1 MRNYFTFGEYDS
13 RDFGVFITRDG
24 VYNAPRRV
32 YRQIQVPGRNGD
44 LMLDEGRFENI
55 DVTYPCL
62 IYAGFN
68 ANIEGL
74 RNALLSQK
82 GYVRITDSYHPD
94 EYRLGCFSEEIS
106 VVPKVLGDG
115 GTFEVTFN
123 CKPQR
128 FLLSGEIPVVIGVP
142 GGAENSITNPTLF
155 ASKPLIRATFDTANE
170 NYVKMPYSDGSPYES
185 NGITYTTEADG
196 AVRATG
202 TCGSTRSC
210 FSFRAYNDPTHL
222 PPGNYHF
229 EGCPAGGSSS
239 KYYLSLWFRYNGS
252 QVGTAQLDYGTG
264 GLDFTITETESQY
277 DAIIQIY
284 VQPGTTIDELFTP
297 TLVADT
303 DEVYFYVGS
312 DKITLQNRFA
322 YIDID
327 SDIQDC
333 YSGYNNA
340 NPYVQFQSNDFPV
353 LEPGVTGITLGAGI
367 ESIEV
372 TPRWYIV

>member
-44 LMLDEGRFENI
+44 LMFDEGRFENI

-94 EYRLGCFSEEIS
+94 EYRLGCFSEEFS

-128 FLLSGEIPVVIGVP
+128 YLTGGEVVHTYT
-142 GGAENSITNPTLF
+142 ENANINNPTLF
-155 ASKPLIRATFDTANE
+155 ASKPLIRVTFDEVAE
-170 NYVKMPYSDGSPYES
+170 LIEPPYYYNFPYNLAGVTFSDGGDGYIEI
-185 NGITYTTEADG
+185 NGTTTTE
-196 AVRATG
+196 
-202 TCGSTRSC
+202 
-210 FSFRAYNDPTHL
+210 FSFLCKNRMPAPPEGMYHL
-222 PPGNYHF
+222 S
-229 EGCPAGGSSS
+229 GCPEGGSSS
-239 KYYLSLWFRYNGS
+239 SYS
-252 QVGTAQLDYGTG
+252 QYVVLLNNNTSIKTVYDYGDGADLEISSVQTG
-264 GLDFTITETESQY
+264 SSY
-277 DAIIQIY
+277 
-284 VQPGTTIDELFTP
+284 
-297 TLVADT
+297 TLS
-303 DEVYFYVGS
+303 VYIRAASAGMTFEHFRIKPSLVPVSAANCRVYVGENL
-312 DKITLQNRFA
+312 ITLKNDYP
-322 YIDID
+322 YIDVD
-327 SDIQDC
+327 SEIQDC
-333 YSGYNNA
+333 YYGNVNA
-340 NPYVQFQSNDFPV
+340 NSNVILQNNDFPV
-353 LEPGVTGITLGAGI
+353 LKPGVTGITLGAGI
-367 ESIEV
+367 ASIEV
-372 TPRWYIV
+372 TPRWFRL

>member
-94 EYRLGCFSEEIS
+94 EYRLGCFSEEFS
-106 VVPKVLGDG
+106 VLPQVLGDG

-128 FLLSGEIPVVIGVP
+128 FLTGGEVVHEYTED
-142 GGAENSITNPTLF
+142 ASINNLTLF
-155 ASKPLIRATFDTANE
+155 ASKPLIRVIFDTASE

-196 AVRATG
+196 SVRATG

-210 FSFRAYNDPTHL
+210 FSFRAYNDPFHL

-229 EGCPAGGSSS
+229 ECCPSGGSSTKFYAS
-239 KYYLSLWFRYNGS
+239 IWHRYNGA
-252 QVGTAQLDYGTG
+252 QVGTAKWDYGTG
-264 GLDFTITETESQY
+264 GVDFTITETESQY
-277 DAIIQIY
+277 DTMIQIY
-284 VQPGTTIDELFTP
+284 VQPGVTIDELFTP
-297 TLVADT
+297 SLVTDT
-303 DEVYFYVGS
+303 DEVFFYVGS

-333 YSGYNNA
+333 YSDYSNA

-367 ESIEV
+367 ASIEI
-372 TPRWYIV
+372 TPRWFRI